1 MTPELRFQVGEGV
14 DKACVCVC
22 VLESR
27 ECICILPNPRRKD
40 TGYSRRVIDESLLKG
55 GFTKM
60 SAGLPKRK
68 G

>member
-14 DKACVCVC
+14 DKVCVC

-55 GFTKM
+55 VFTKM
-60 SAGLPKRK
+60 WAGLPKRK

>member
-1 MTPELRFQVGEGV
+1 M
-14 DKACVCVC
+14 C

-55 GFTKM
+55 VFTKM